1 MLRNSRGYKL
11 LFLNKLVFHTTFA
24 MRVRSMIM
32 HVLIHSHKLA
42 AKTAFMHVPYRK
54 QSELN
59 SGSSHF
65 SFNDKSRYK

>member
-42 AKTAFMHVPYRK
+42 AKTAFMHGK